1 MLWFGC
7 FYGCFLVI
15 EAHYYTE
22 EDASELRFCVSNRE

>member
-1 MLWFGC
+1 MLWLVVFTVV
-7 FYGCFLVI
+7 LVI